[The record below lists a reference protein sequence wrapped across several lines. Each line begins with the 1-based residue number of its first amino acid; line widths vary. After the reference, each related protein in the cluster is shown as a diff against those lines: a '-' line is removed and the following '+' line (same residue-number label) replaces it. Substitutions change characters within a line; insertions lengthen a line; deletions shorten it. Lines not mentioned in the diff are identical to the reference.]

1 MAIATAERP
10 NKVDQNLE
18 FGTFEACK
26 NCMMIT
32 MMMMTTMMMM
42 VFAKST
48 LTALRWTFVRSHG
61 TPGYSWG
68 LCGLRNY
75 VVLFKYRVA

>member
-1 MAIATAERP
+1 MAKATAERP
-10 NKVDQNLE
+10 NKVDQNLV
-18 FGTFEACK
+18 FGTFEACE

-61 TPGYSWG
+61 THYSWG

-75 VVLFKYRVA
+75 VALFKYRVA